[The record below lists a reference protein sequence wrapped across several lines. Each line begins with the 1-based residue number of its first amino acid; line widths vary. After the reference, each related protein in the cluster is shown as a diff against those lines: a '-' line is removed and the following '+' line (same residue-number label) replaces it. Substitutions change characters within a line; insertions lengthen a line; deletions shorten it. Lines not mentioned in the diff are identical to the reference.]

1 MKITELGIGMQA
13 KEEKHTA
20 EMELP
25 EAALQAKEGARS
37 LKLEDQLLEHEH
49 QLSWNNESQ
58 RSRFEEE

>member
-1 MKITELGIGMQA
+1 MQA

-20 EMELP
+20 EMELL